1 MQLNLKARDWHNWV
15 SALLVVPMLLVGLTT
30 IFLAHKKEL
39 GLNDI
44 DLTRAAAWL
53 PGYGEDATKTMRAEI
68 RSSLLLPDGSRW
80 IGTQAGLYR
89 IDGNDAVA
97 VAELGATQVRD
108 IVAAPWGLVVAAKSG
123 IWTHTVE
130 GWRRAYKGDAW
141 NAQLNPDGSVA
152 VAVKDE
158 GLVASRDGAAW
169 RTDDAARQALAALPA
184 GEAAL
189 ERITLGKLMID
200 LHTGKAFLGKEAE
213 WIWIDLLGFV
223 WVFLGFTGL
232 YLWWRSQ
239 TKRRDVARKQF
250 ETLRG

>member
-15 SALLVVPMLLVGLTT
+15 SAILVVPMLLVGLTT

-39 GLNDI
+39 GLNEI
-44 DLTRAAAWL
+44 DLTRAVAWL
-53 PGYGEDATKTMRAEI
+53 PGYGEAAMKQQEVRA
-68 RSSLLLPDGSRW
+68 SLQLAGGSRW

-89 IDGNDAVA
+89 IENGKGVA
-97 VAELGATQVRD
+97 VPEFAGVPVRG
-108 IVAAPWGLVVAAKSG
+108 IVAAPWGLVAAAKSG
-123 IWTHTVE
+123 IWTQTAE

-141 NAQLNPDGSVA
+141 HAALNPDGSVA

-158 GLVASRDGAAW
+158 GLVASRDGLRW
-169 RTDDAARQALAALPA
+169 QTDEAARQAFAALPA
-184 GEAAL
+184 GEAAR
-189 ERITLGKLMID
+189 ERITLGKLMLD

-232 YLWWRSQ
+232 YLWWRAQ
-239 TKRRDVARKQF
+239 AKRRDVARKQF
-250 ETLRG
+250 ETLHG